1 MNNEESVD
9 VPIQEVAEGDEIS
22 SAQPLSQMP
31 PPVAGPPGS
40 NNNLTSPAPN
50 MAATDREHTAATA
63 PKKKGKSKQPRVNI
77 VPTQPFAM
85 GLTYPY
91 TDHYGYWAGQG
102 QHFQMTYQPHVP
114 LLSSP
119 GLSSW
124 YTPPSVNMD
133 MQGGASHNPRS
144 SRRWV
149 PF

>member
-1 MNNEESVD
+1 MNEESVD
-9 VPIQEVAEGDEIS
+9 VPNQEVAEGDEIS

-31 PPVAGPPGS
+31 PPVAAPPGS

-102 QHFQMTYQPHVP
+102 QQLHMPFQPQVP
-114 LLSSP
+114 FAAGPGMSP
-119 GLSSW
+119 W
-124 YTPPSVNMD
+124 FTPPSVPMN
-133 MQGGASHNPRS
+133 MQGGVGPTPRS
-144 SRRWV
+144 HGW
-149 PF
+149 